1 MNLKTIL
8 IVKVRVGSVEDETEK
23 VWRVYSK
30 HIHLRKIQH
39 TNTN

>member
-1 MNLKTIL
+1 MGLKTIL
-8 IVKVRVGSVEDETEK
+8 IVIRVGSVENETEK

>member
-1 MNLKTIL
+1 MKLKTIL
-8 IVKVRVGSVEDETEK
+8 IVIRVGSVENETEK

>member
-1 MNLKTIL
+1 MKLKTIL
-8 IVKVRVGSVEDETEK
+8 IVIRVGSVEIETEK

-30 HIHLRKIQH
+30 RIHLRRIQH